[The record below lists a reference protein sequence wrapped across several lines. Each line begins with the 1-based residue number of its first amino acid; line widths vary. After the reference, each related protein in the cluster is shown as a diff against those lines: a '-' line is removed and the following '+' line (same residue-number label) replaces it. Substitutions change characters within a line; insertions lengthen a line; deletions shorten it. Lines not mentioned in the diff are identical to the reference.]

1 MTPSTSQDA
10 DSARLTHRT
19 IWRWHFYAG
28 LFCIPFVIW
37 LAATGAIYLF
47 KPQVEDWLDSPFDN
61 LTLTAT
67 RAGGATHIESA
78 LRAVPGSVFLSYEL
92 PRTPHTSVR
101 VIVGKGGEKYRVYVH
116 PQTAAVLQTV
126 EEDQRLMRQIF
137 HLHGELNL
145 GDKGSMAVE
154 LAASWA
160 VIMVL
165 SGLYLWWPRNGAG
178 WAGSLYPRIGKGS
191 RLFWR
196 DLHAVTG
203 LWVSFFTLFLLFTGL
218 PWAKSWGG
226 YLKAV
231 RRVTNTVSGT
241 QDWSTSRAAERAEQR
256 RAQIEMQAAG
266 EHAEHSGGRNA
277 SMVSFAA
284 IDKMIATVAP
294 LQLAHPV
301 LIAPPRRAGGAWTAK
316 SEAGN
321 RTLRADLELD
331 PDSGAIRKQTGFHQ
345 RHWVDRLV
353 GIGIAA
359 HEGQLFGLFNQLLG
373 VFTALGL
380 ILICVS
386 AVVLWWRRRPQ
397 GVLGAPRALAE
408 SGVSIWI
415 LAPVLLLAVY
425 LPLLGATMLLVL
437 VTERLVLRR
446 IPYASHWLGLVAE

>member
-1 MTPSTSQDA
+1 
-10 DSARLTHRT
+10 
-19 IWRWHFYAG
+19 
-28 LFCIPFVIW
+28 
-37 LAATGAIYLF
+37 
-47 KPQVEDWLDSPFDN
+47 
-61 LTLTAT
+61 
-67 RAGGATHIESA
+67 
-78 LRAVPGSVFLSYEL
+78 
-92 PRTPHTSVR
+92 
-101 VIVGKGGEKYRVYVH
+101 
-116 PQTAAVLQTV
+116 
-126 EEDQRLMRQIF
+126 
-137 HLHGELNL
+137 
-145 GDKGSMAVE
+145 
-154 LAASWA
+154 
-160 VIMVL
+160 
-165 SGLYLWWPRNGAG
+165 
-178 WAGSLYPRIGKGS
+178 
-191 RLFWR
+191 
-196 DLHAVTG
+196 
-203 LWVSFFTLFLLFTGL
+203 
-218 PWAKSWGG
+218 
-226 YLKAV
+226 
-231 RRVTNTVSGT
+231 
-241 QDWSTSRAAERAEQR
+241 
-256 RAQIEMQAAG
+256 
-266 EHAEHSGGRNA
+266 
-277 SMVSFAA
+277 
-284 IDKMIATVAP
+284 MIATVAP